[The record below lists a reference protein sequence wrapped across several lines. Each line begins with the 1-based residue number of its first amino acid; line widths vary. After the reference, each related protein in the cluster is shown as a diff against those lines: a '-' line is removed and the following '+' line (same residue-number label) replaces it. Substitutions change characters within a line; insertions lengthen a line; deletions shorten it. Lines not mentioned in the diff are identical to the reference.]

1 MEIFKEELLKKIV
14 SWLRKSLLTNLSIMT
29 ANQSKNRIV
38 SWKRPKYK
46 QKRGSRQ
53 SPLPCLRFIK
63 ETLRCIDKGMWYYQ
77 SRE

>member
-14 SWLRKSLLTNLSIMT
+14 SWLRKFLLTNLSIMT

-46 QKRGSRQ
+46 QKRGLRQ
-53 SPLPCLRFIK
+53 
-63 ETLRCIDKGMWYYQ
+63 
-77 SRE
+77 

>member
-1 MEIFKEELLKKIV
+1 MEIFKEEVKKIL

-46 QKRGSRQ
+46 QKRGLRQ
-53 SPLPCLRFIK
+53 
-63 ETLRCIDKGMWYYQ
+63 
-77 SRE
+77 